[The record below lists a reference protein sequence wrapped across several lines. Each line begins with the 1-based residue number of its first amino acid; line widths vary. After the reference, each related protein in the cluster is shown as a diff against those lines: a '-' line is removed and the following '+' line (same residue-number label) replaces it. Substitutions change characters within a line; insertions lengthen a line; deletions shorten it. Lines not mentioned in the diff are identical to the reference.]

1 MDSKKQHIKTAKGR
15 SASSTRWL
23 QRQLNDPYVKK
34 AQEQGFRG
42 RAAFKL
48 MQINEKFHLIKPGQI
63 IIDLGCA
70 PGGWSQIA
78 TQLTKSTEQKP
89 CVFGIDLLPTAP
101 LAGAVFMQGDFSNP
115 VFFEKFQSIL
125 PADKADIILSDMAPN
140 TSGIP
145 SVDHL
150 RLMNLIEL
158 AYDFAC
164 HHLKENGTFIAK
176 IFQGGTDQDLLNQMK
191 QHFKTVKH
199 FKPDA
204 SRKESVEYYVIA
216 QGFKNET

>member
-1 MDSKKQHIKTAKGR
+1 METKKQHVKTAKGR

-48 MQINEKFHLIKPGQI
+48 LQINEKFHLLKPGQI
-63 IIDLGCA
+63 VIDLGCA
-70 PGGWSQIA
+70 PGGWSQVA
-78 TQLTKSTEQKP
+78 TQLTKSSDKKP
-89 CVFGIDLLPTAP
+89 CVFGIDLLPTSP
-101 LAGAVFMQGDFSNP
+101 VAGAVFMQGDFSDP
-115 VFFEKFQSIL
+115 VFFENFQKIL
-125 PADKADIILSDMAPN
+125 PDQKADIILSDMAPN

-150 RLMNLIEL
+150 RLMNLLEL

-164 HHLKENGTFIAK
+164 HHLKENGSFIAK
-176 IFQGGTDQDLLNQMK
+176 IFQGGTDNELLNQIK
-191 QHFKTVKH
+191 LHFKTVKH

-204 SRKESVEYYVIA
+204 SRKESVEYYIVA